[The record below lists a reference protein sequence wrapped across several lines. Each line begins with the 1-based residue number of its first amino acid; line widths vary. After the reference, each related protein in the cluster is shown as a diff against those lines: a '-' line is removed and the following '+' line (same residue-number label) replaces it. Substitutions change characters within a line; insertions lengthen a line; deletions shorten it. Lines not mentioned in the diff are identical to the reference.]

1 MERGLSP
8 SSRVAPRS
16 CPGLILEK
24 ALFGLNPGAVSSHLD
39 EELGDG
45 RVFLLWEW
53 LWMLRGSTAASV
65 LGFGV
70 TR

>member
-8 SSRVAPRS
+8 SSRVASRS
-16 CPGLILEK
+16 CPGLVLEK
-24 ALFGLNPGAVSSHLD
+24 ALSRLDPGAVSSHLD

-45 RVFLLWEW
+45 RVFLLQEW
-53 LWMLRGSTAASV
+53 LWMLRGSTAASA

>member
-1 MERGLSP
+1 MQRGLSP
-8 SSRVAPRS
+8 SSKVASRS
-16 CPGLILEK
+16 CPGLVVEK
-24 ALFGLNPGAVSSHLD
+24 ALSGLDPGAVSSHLD

-45 RVFLLWEW
+45 RVFLLQEW
-53 LWMLRGSTAASV
+53 LWMLRGSTAASA

>member
-8 SSRVAPRS
+8 SSGVTSRS
-16 CPGLILEK
+16 CPGLVLEK
-24 ALFGLNPGAVSSHLD
+24 ALFGLNPGAVRGRLD

-45 RVFLLWEW
+45 RVFLLQEW
-53 LWMLRGSTAASV
+53 FWMLRGSTAASA

-70 TR
+70 AR

>member
-8 SSRVAPRS
+8 SSRVASRS

-24 ALFGLNPGAVSSHLD
+24 AVPGLDPGAVSGYLD
-39 EELGDG
+39 EELGDE
-45 RVFLLWEW
+45 RVFLLQEW
-53 LWMLRGSTAASV
+53 LWRLRGSTAASA
-65 LGFGV
+65 LGFGI

>member
-1 MERGLSP
+1 M
-8 SSRVAPRS
+8 
-16 CPGLILEK
+16 
-24 ALFGLNPGAVSSHLD
+24 NPGVVSSHLD

-45 RVFLLWEW
+45 RMFLLQEW
-53 LWMLRGSTAASV
+53 LWMLRGSTAASA